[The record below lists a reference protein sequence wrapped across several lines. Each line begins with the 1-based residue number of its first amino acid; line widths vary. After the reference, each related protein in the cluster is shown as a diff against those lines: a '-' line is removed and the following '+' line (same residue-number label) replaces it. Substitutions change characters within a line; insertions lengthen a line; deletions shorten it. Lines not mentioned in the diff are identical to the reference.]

1 MSLRLRWLGWA
12 IQPMRYCV
20 RFTDIGHTGHSE
32 RQKYRERDEEDR
44 ASKRESLPSAP
55 ALGER
60 RHRRSGVILR
70 HIGEQ
75 RGPPSLC
82 ALGKSHL
89 VPLTVAVLVMGLASS
104 CSTDRS

>member
-20 RFTDIGHTGHSE
+20 RFTASGHTGHSE

-60 RHRRSGVILR
+60 RHRTLACRLIAVSGALDVPTVPARPHPRAALRRSRLQM
-70 HIGEQ
+70 EDAAND
-75 RGPPSLC
+75 L
-82 ALGKSHL
+82 
-89 VPLTVAVLVMGLASS
+89 
-104 CSTDRS
+104 